1 MFGPKENTLIL
12 TIITVQA
19 VDEQKKQSMVSPLLE
34 NRLKVRFEVINNM
47 YEKVQLWRLTKN
59 KIILTV
65 SGVVIRHMAKQ
76 ELFFCV
82 NRL

>member
-47 YEKVQLWRLTKN
+47 YERYN
-59 KIILTV
+59 
-65 SGVVIRHMAKQ
+65 SGV
-76 ELFFCV
+76 
-82 NRL
+82 